1 MDINMNT
8 VKLQINTTVFAYF
21 DKNTQKVEYKVYP
34 RKEAWRAS
42 DDEICVD
49 DDFPIDMELPYL
61 NELEMRQ
68 KAVDTLRAKQ
78 QKAYAEAEREHQ
90 RLQKKIDELL
100 LLTYDNP

>member
-1 MDINMNT
+1 MNT
-8 VKLQINTTVFAYF
+8 VELRIKTTVFAYF

-78 QKAYAEAEREHQ
+78 QKAYAEAELEHQ
-90 RLQKKIDELL
+90 RLQEKIDQLL